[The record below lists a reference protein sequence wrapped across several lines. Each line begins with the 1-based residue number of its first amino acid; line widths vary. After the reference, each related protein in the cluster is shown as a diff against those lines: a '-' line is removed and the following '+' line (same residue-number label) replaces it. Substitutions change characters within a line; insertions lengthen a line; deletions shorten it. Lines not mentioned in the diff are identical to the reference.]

1 MNGIIDIEVIGLEE
15 LSCGPFPCND
25 ERSCELTECAP
36 TEKLINAV
44 SALKKLLKK
53 EYGDTV
59 SLQLTCIDDGVPQRI
74 RTIIEEHQPPLP
86 IILINGR
93 VTPVGRISLPL
104 IRAEI
109 EKELKN
115 SSM

>member
-1 MNGIIDIEVIGLEE
+1 MSTTIDIEVIGLEE

-25 ERSCELTECAP
+25 ERSCELSGCAP

-44 SALKKLLKK
+44 SALKKALKE
-53 EYGDTV
+53 EYGDII
-59 SLQLTCIDDGVPQRI
+59 SLHLTCIDDGMPQRI
-74 RTIIEEHQPPLP
+74 RAIIEEHQPPLP

-109 EKELKN
+109 EKELKT